1 MYLGGTKVEVN
12 FSWNPIRFWRC
23 DLRTHASFSEIVD
36 NGKVV
41 NRSLWDKKRKKE
53 RKRSKGEF

>member
-53 RKRSKGEF
+53 RKKEK